1 MEYILIPVENKSET
15 DFFMSLLKK
24 MHKKASKLSV
34 KEMEDIAFMVALKE
48 GERSGKGSLDKVKTH
63 LAKVAS
69 GK

>member
-1 MEYILIPVENKSET
+1 
-15 DFFMSLLKK
+15 
-24 MHKKASKLSV
+24 V

-48 GERSGKGSLDKVKTH
+48 GERSAKGSLDKVKAH